1 MDRNC
6 FLKRTTMEFKRVFI
20 EEKPIIGMIHLNN
33 AHGETVLERAKKEIE
48 IYFQYG
54 IYPLVENYFG
64 SVDDCEEV
72 LKWLK
77 ENHKEKKYGINILGN
92 YHKAFELAMK
102 YDAKFIQID
111 SVCGHL
117 PLEADKKYGISLNN
131 LRKENDIVLLG
142 GVRFKYCN
150 VLSGRSVEEDLRI
163 GMTRCDAIVCTGTGT
178 GCATPFDKVDMFKSV
193 LGDFP
198 VITGAGVTLET
209 AKETMEHCDGFI
221 IGSWLKHTH
230 MDTGFVSEDNVH
242 KLYDIVGNKKA

>member
-1 MDRNC
+1 
-6 FLKRTTMEFKRVFI
+6 MEFKRLFI
-20 EEKPIIGMIHLNN
+20 EKKPIIGMIHLNS

-64 SVDDCEEV
+64 SADDCEEV

-77 ENHKEKKYGINILGN
+77 ENHKEKIYGINILGN
-92 YHKAFELAMK
+92 YHKAFELAK
-102 YDAKFIQID
+102 RYDAKFIQID

-117 PLEADKKYGISLNN
+117 QPDDDEEYGMSLER

-142 GVRFKYCN
+142 GVRFKYCS

-178 GCATPFDKVDMFKSV
+178 GCATPFEKVDMFKNV

-209 AKETMEHCDGFI
+209 AKETMEQYDGFI

-230 MDTGFVSEDNVH
+230 QDTGFVCEDNVRR
-242 KLYDIVGNKKA
+242 LYDILGNEKI

>member
-1 MDRNC
+1 
-6 FLKRTTMEFKRVFI
+6 MEFKRLFI
-20 EEKPIIGMIHLNN
+20 EKKPIIGMIHLNS

-64 SVDDCEEV
+64 SADDCEEV

-77 ENHKEKKYGINILGN
+77 ENHKEKIYGINILGN
-92 YHKAFELAMK
+92 YHKAFELASR

-117 PLEADKKYGISLNN
+117 QPDDDEEYGMSLER

-142 GVRFKYCN
+142 GVRFKYCS

-178 GCATPFDKVDMFKSV
+178 GCATPFEKVDMFKNV

-209 AKETMEHCDGFI
+209 AKETMEQCDGFI

-230 MDTGFVSEDNVH
+230 QDAGFVCEDNVRR
-242 KLYDIVGNKKA
+242 LYDIVGNEKV